1 MDELDALRKKK
12 LAELQAQAQEEEA
25 RKEQLAQAEAQI
37 KEILGKILTPDA
49 RVGKILT
56 PDARAR
62 LSNIKMAKPE
72 YAAQVELLLI
82 QLAQSGQIK
91 AQITDA
97 QLKALLAKMTKP
109 KKEFKIRRV

>member
-12 LAELQAQAQEEEA
+12 LAEIQAQAQEEEG
-25 RKEQLAQAEAQI
+25 RKEQLVQAEAQI
-37 KEILGKILTPDA
+37 KEILNKILTPE
-49 RVGKILT
+49 
-56 PDARAR
+56 ARAR
-62 LSNIKMAKPE
+62 LTNIKMAKPE
-72 YAAQVELLLI
+72 YATQVELLLI

-91 AQITDA
+91 AQINDS

>member
-37 KEILGKILTPDA
+37 KEIL
-49 RVGKILT
+49 GKILT